1 MTALTNAER
10 ETHLNMT
17 ADNRGVWKIASDD
30 PVMLRRLEAVGATL
44 VRRRGETRWYT
55 LPAEQVTIRRRREL
69 SSEQRAVL
77 SERAKAMRKGSEVQP

>member
-17 ADNRGVWKIASDD
+17 ADNRAVWEITSDD

-44 VRRRGETRWYT
+44 VRQRGETRWYT

-69 SSEQRAVL
+69 TDEQRAVL

>member
-10 ETHLNMT
+10 ETHLNMA
-17 ADNRGVWKIASDD
+17 ADNRGVWEIASDD
-30 PVMLRRLEAVGATL
+30 PMMLRRLEAVGATL
-44 VRRRGETRWYT
+44 VRQRGETRWYT

-69 SSEQRAVL
+69 TDEQRAVL